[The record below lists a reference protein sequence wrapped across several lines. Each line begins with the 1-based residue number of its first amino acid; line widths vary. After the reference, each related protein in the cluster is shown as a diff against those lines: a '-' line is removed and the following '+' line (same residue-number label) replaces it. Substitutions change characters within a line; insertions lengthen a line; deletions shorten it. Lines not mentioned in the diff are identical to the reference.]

1 MSRFDYQR
9 MVLDALRQVMC
20 FALRETAREG
30 LTDGHHF
37 LIGFRTDYP
46 GVGISPVLR
55 DLYPTEM
62 KIVIQHQYWDL
73 EVETDAFSVTLAF
86 GGVRHRLTV
95 PYQSVTAFVDPGA
108 QFGLSFEPPPEMPED
123 GPVQE
128 ETEAAETTEEP
139 ATRRAGSVVS
149 LAEFRKR

>member
-1 MSRFDYQR
+1 
-9 MVLDALRQVMC
+9 MVLDALRQVMY

-30 LTDGHHF
+30 LDEGHHF

-46 GVGISPVLR
+46 GVVISPVLR
-55 DLYPTEM
+55 DLYPAEM

-73 EVETDAFSVTLAF
+73 EAEIDSFSVTLAF

-95 PYQSVTAFVDPGA
+95 PYQAVTAFVDPGA

-123 GPVQE
+123 GPVTE
-128 ETEAAETTEEP
+128 EAEPAEPTEAP
-139 ATRRAGSVVS
+139 AVRRRAGSVVS
-149 LAEFRKR
+149 LEEFRKR